1 MVLALPLRCRHLP
14 VKLRLRP
21 SHVPK
26 VLRQAALRHRLV
38 STHTVERLL
47 PRVLTDVGRDVALG
61 LAGEGAVLRRT
72 RPASS

>member
-1 MVLALPLRCRHLP
+1 MVLALPHRYRHLP

-26 VLRQAALRHRLV
+26 VARQFALLRRLV

-47 PRVLTDVGRDVALG
+47 SRVTTDVGRDVALP
-61 LAGEGAVLRRT
+61 LAGVGAVLRWT
-72 RPASS
+72 RPASP